1 MQEEW
6 EQFDV
11 FGDRASAASFVG
23 ILRTEGV
30 PALIDEISPLP
41 GLDERFRVMVPSRL
55 AHRARW
61 IVAAMDITESELDL
75 LATGEL
81 RGPEQDAEP

>member
-11 FGDRASAASFVG
+11 FGNRASAASLVG
-23 ILRTEGV
+23 LLHTEGV
-30 PALIDEISPLP
+30 PALIDESSPLP
-41 GLDERFRVMVPSRL
+41 GLDEAFRVMVPSRL
-55 AHRARW
+55 ARRARW
-61 IVAAMDITESELDL
+61 VMAAMDITESELGS

-81 RGPEQDAEP
+81 RGPERDAEP

>member
-1 MQEEW
+1 MEEEW

-11 FGDRASAASFVG
+11 FGDRASAASLVG

-30 PALIDEISPLP
+30 SALIHEISPLP

-55 AHRARW
+55 ADRARR
-61 IVAAMDITESELDL
+61 IVAAMDITESELDF
-75 LATGEL
+75 LATSEL
-81 RGPEQDAEP
+81 REPEQDAEP

>member
-6 EQFDV
+6 EQFGV
-11 FGDRASAASFVG
+11 FGDRASAASLVG
-23 ILRTEGV
+23 LLHTEGV
-30 PALIDEISPLP
+30 PAQIDESSPVP
-41 GLDERFRVMVPSRL
+41 GLDEMFRVLVPSRL

-61 IVAAMDITESELDL
+61 IVATMDVTESELDF

-81 RGPEQDAEP
+81 RGPEPDAEP